1 MLTYVKILAANT
13 FLTLKYVHMAKL
25 LNNTNPC
32 PKKLTNSLESR
43 CRQFFRRK
51 KSNAISLNCNP
62 FESSQIW

>member
-43 CRQFFRRK
+43 RRQFFRRK
-51 KSNAISLNCNP
+51 KSNFVEMSLDTSL
-62 FESSQIW
+62 FS